1 MGDNRAVKQKTS
13 SRKDDNVVA
22 KVATYGHRNP
32 IHIPPGF
39 ILKVPISLTCTECL
53 REFQPKPLGALRLK
67 EVEGQIEEL
76 SICQPCMTKNPFLFR
91 YLVKYASRPRDKGK
105 PLSRLQKTVKRLELM
120 RLKLES
126 SKSVYSET
134 QAPDAKA
141 RTDRAIQLVTDLIM
155 KFEDFQSEEEQQENE
170 EELTQES
177 EEELEREIQKREHEY
192 QLEQQ
197 EKELE
202 QLLWLKEQK
211 DRLKKKWLKQ
221 QHIQQQQRD
230 KQQESEKSHNKKAK
244 HNWKTNSKK
253 TNNKKTSNMKSNNK
267 KTNNKNTNRKANKKN
282 DENNEKSN
290 VNKNENAIDK
300 KTKKLKHNSRT
311 KKKEY

>member
-155 KFEDFQSEEEQQENE
+155 KFEDFQRKAQNNKKTNKKNKANNKKANS
-170 EELTQES
+170 
-177 EEELEREIQKREHEY
+177 H
-192 QLEQQ
+192 
-197 EKELE
+197 
-202 QLLWLKEQK
+202 K
-211 DRLKKKWLKQ
+211 DNNNNKANNNNKTNNNKKPNK
-221 QHIQQQQRD
+221 
-230 KQQESEKSHNKKAK
+230 KKAK
-244 HNWKTNSKK
+244 HNKK
-253 TNNKKTSNMKSNNK
+253 ANNKKKHSNNK
-267 KTNNKNTNRKANKKN
+267 TKSKN
-282 DENNEKSN
+282 
-290 VNKNENAIDK
+290 K
-300 KTKKLKHNSRT
+300 KTKNE
-311 KKKEY
+311 KKSNHEKT